1 MARQIIDIGT
11 AGNNNTGDSIRVSFN
26 KTNLNFTD
34 LYTKYETTIDNTKF
48 DFFQLTNVPATHLA
62 NQILTLSNDNTTLTA
77 RSITSSDNSV
87 GITVNANNSTID
99 LTVLNTHV
107 NDDVSPK
114 LAFSLNA
121 NSQTIGDLA
130 DPGPAAAAAYNTNIA
145 WSDTTIGALPVTVNY
160 AIENFIKATAGTI
173 TGSNTATGIKTAGKY
188 TVSAQIVSNGGF
200 IGAIGSDTSRNT
212 SHFSSINSPSLV
224 SNANTAL
231 TVDSGTTGAINIGS
245 SAYAKTITIGNATG
259 TTGISLL
266 SGSGE
271 ILVSSA
277 IMIFDTLRAKF
288 LGLWVAKFS
297 NK

>member
-34 LYTKYETTIDNTKF
+34 LYSKYETTIDNTKF

-114 LAFSLNA
+114 LAFSLNSVSTFCDA
-121 NSQTIGDLA
+121 ILAPLGDTI
-130 DPGPAAAAAYNTNIA
+130 
-145 WSDTTIGALPVTVNY
+145 
-160 AIENFIKATAGTI
+160 
-173 TGSNTATGIKTAGKY
+173 
-188 TVSAQIVSNGGF
+188 
-200 IGAIGSDTSRNT
+200 
-212 SHFSSINSPSLV
+212 
-224 SNANTAL
+224 
-231 TVDSGTTGAINIGS
+231 
-245 SAYAKTITIGNATG
+245 
-259 TTGISLL
+259 
-266 SGSGE
+266 
-271 ILVSSA
+271 
-277 IMIFDTLRAKF
+277 
-288 LGLWVAKFS
+288 
-297 NK
+297 